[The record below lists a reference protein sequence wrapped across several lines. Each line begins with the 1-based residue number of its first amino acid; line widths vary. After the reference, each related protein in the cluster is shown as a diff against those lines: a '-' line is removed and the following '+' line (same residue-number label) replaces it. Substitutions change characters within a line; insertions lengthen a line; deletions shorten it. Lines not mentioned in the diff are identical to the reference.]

1 MIQHIAECWALM
13 IALGYALIGWA
24 YVAECRKNIAFVDTQ
39 LRRAGLVRRRG
50 ESDDDA
56 MHRLHIEL
64 EFRRQG
70 CYDATVVDYR

>member
-1 MIQHIAECWALM
+1 MIQHIFEIWALM
-13 IALGYALIGWA
+13 IVAGGSMIVAAWR
-24 YVAECRKNIAFVDTQ
+24 AECRKNVAFVDTQ

-56 MHRLHIEL
+56 MQRLHLEL